1 MATPA
6 ISPSAIRSGPGIIYY
21 KYGLTTMPTVTAA
34 ASKVVV
40 PWVTDTWTQ
49 VGATEDGLRYSE
61 SVDTEELR
69 VAESQYP
76 VRVVETGK
84 SGTIEF
90 SLSHIHDLNWKLANN
105 GGTITVTGTGATKL
119 SAYVPPLVGQSVR
132 VALGFQSL
140 DDDEVI
146 IWPQVF
152 NSGGFETARAGLET
166 LSVLPVS
173 FSVELPDTSVLATP
187 YKRWTSG
194 GLALGT

>member
-1 MATPA
+1 MAAPTIQPA
-6 ISPSAIRSGPGIIYY
+6 QIKSGPGIIYY

-34 ASKVVV
+34 ASKLVV
-40 PWVTDTWTQ
+40 PWVADLWSQ

-90 SLSHIHDLNWKLANN
+90 SISHVNDLSWKLANN

-140 DDDEVI
+140 DDDEAI

-173 FSVELPDTSVLATP
+173 FAVELPDTSILATP

-194 GLALGT
+194 SLAQGT